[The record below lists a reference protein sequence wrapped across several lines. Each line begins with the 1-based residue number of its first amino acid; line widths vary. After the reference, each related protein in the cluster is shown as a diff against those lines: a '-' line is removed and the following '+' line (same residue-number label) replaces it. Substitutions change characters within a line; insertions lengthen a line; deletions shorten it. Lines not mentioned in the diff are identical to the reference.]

1 MYRLIESICVRE
13 GNFQRLP
20 LHEARI
26 NRTLAALQLERRW
39 VLNEALA
46 KVHLPPSGLFKCR
59 VVYTADDAKVEL
71 QPYTICAITSLKM
84 VEANDL
90 EYQHKWENRG
100 RLYALWQQRGFCDDV
115 LIIKNGMVTD
125 TFYAN
130 VVFRKGEQWFTPD
143 TFLLQG
149 TMRQALLATGK
160 ISETKIRATDLH
172 QFDTFKPINALMEW
186 NAPESHVSNIL

>member
-13 GNFQRLP
+13 GNLQRLR

-26 NRTLAALQLERRW
+26 DRTLAALQLERRW
-39 VLNEALA
+39 ALNEALA

-59 VVYTADDAKVEL
+59 VLYTADDAKVEL
-71 QPYTICAITSLKM
+71 QPYTIPSVTSLRM
-84 VEANDL
+84 IVANDL
-90 EYQHKWENRG
+90 EYQHKWEDRE
-100 RLYALWQQRGFCDDV
+100 RLHALWQQRGLCDDV

-130 VVFRKGEQWFTPD
+130 IVFRKGDEWFTPD

-149 TMRQALLATGK
+149 TMREALIKSGK
-160 ISETKIRATDLH
+160 IRETRIRAADIF
-172 QFDTFKPINALMEW
+172 QFDSFKLINALMEW
-186 NAPESHVSNIL
+186 NAPESNISNIH

>member
-26 NRTLAALQLERRW
+26 NRTLAALQLEGRW

-71 QPYTICAITSLKM
+71 QPYTIRPITSLKR
-84 VEANDL
+84 VDANDL
-90 EYQHKWENRG
+90 VYQHKWEDRD
-100 RLYALWQQRGFCDDV
+100 RLHALWQQRGLCDDV

-130 VVFRKGEQWFTPD
+130 IVFRKGEEWFTPD
-143 TFLLQG
+143 TFLLPG
-149 TMRQALLATGK
+149 TMREALLTAG
-160 ISETKIRATDLH
+160 IIRETKIRAGDLH
-172 QFDTFKPINALMEW
+172 QFDSFKLINALMEW
-186 NAPESHVSNIL
+186 NATESHVSNIH